1 MFNKIGRYAIQ
12 LSVDNN
18 PWTNVYGLAR
28 TILAIA
34 MMMTLA
40 FNDVSIFFRP
50 ISGRETFPLC
60 EGAVSLF
67 CTVPSDLTYLN
78 VLRWVCVLV
87 LLIVAS
93 GWRPRITAI
102 FHLWIAYSMQV
113 SAVTLDGGEQV
124 NLVMTL
130 LLLPIA
136 LTDSRKWHWTKVEN
150 NSDALPN
157 NTINQRIIAIV
168 SFHAIR
174 FQIAILYLHSFIA
187 KLFEET
193 WIDGTAV
200 YYFLQDPMVGLPP
213 FLWNIV
219 EPILTSSAVV
229 IPTWGTL
236 ILQMFLFGAFFAPKR
251 HWKYYLMAAMFLH
264 ELIAVMLGLISF
276 SMSMSAALILYLIP
290 FESNLDLL
298 KKLKFAFI
306 KKRDASLTELK
317 QVSN

>member
-12 LSVDNN
+12 LAVSSN

-28 TILAIA
+28 TILALA
-34 MMMTLA
+34 MAMTLA
-40 FNDVSIFFRP
+40 FNDASIFFRP
-50 ISGRETFPLC
+50 ISGKETYPIC
-60 EGAVSLF
+60 EGTGSLF

-78 VLRWVCVLV
+78 ILRWLCVLV
-87 LLIVAS
+87 LLLVAS

-124 NLVMTL
+124 DLVLTL

-136 LTDSRKWHWTKVEN
+136 LTDSRKWHWTKTGN
-150 NSDALPN
+150 NPCALSGK
-157 NTINQRIIAIV
+157 TINQRIIAIV

-174 FQIAILYLHSFIA
+174 FQIAILYLHSSIA

-213 FLWNIV
+213 FIWNLV

-236 ILQMFLFGAFFAPKR
+236 ILQMFLFGAFFAPKK
-251 HWKYYLMAAMFLH
+251 HWKYYLVAALFLH

-290 FESNLDLL
+290 FERNLDLF
-298 KKLKFAFI
+298 KKLGFIFI
-306 KKRDASLTELK
+306 KRREAFLTELK